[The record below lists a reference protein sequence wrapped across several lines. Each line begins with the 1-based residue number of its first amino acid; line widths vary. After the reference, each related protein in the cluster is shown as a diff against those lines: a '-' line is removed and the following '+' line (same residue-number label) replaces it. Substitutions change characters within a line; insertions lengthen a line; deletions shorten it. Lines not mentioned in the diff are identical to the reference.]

1 MGEFKFE
8 IRRFKDRPLAVLSLQ
23 GNVDSAAAY
32 KLNEA
37 LGTLFESKIYHLVV
51 DMVRVGYVNS
61 EGWRVLLVR
70 ARELDLYKG
79 EMRLADLA
87 LDLMS
92 VFRTLGLSEVIA
104 CNDNL
109 EEALQASIAALET
122 SSPSS

>member
-1 MGEFKFE
+1 MTEFKYE
-8 IRRFKDRPLAVLSLQ
+8 IRRLQDRPLAVLSLQ
-23 GNVDSAAAY
+23 GNVDSAASF

-37 LGTLFESKIYHLVV
+37 LGTLIESKIFHLVV

-70 ARELDLYKG
+70 ARELDQHKG

-92 VFRTLGLSEVIA
+92 VFRTLGLSEIIA

-109 EEALQASIAALET
+109 DEALQASITALEA

>member
-1 MGEFKFE
+1 MSEFKYE
-8 IRRFKDRPLAVLSLQ
+8 IRRLQDRPLAVLSLQ

-37 LGTLFESKIYHLVV
+37 LGILIDSKTYHLVV

-70 ARELDLYKG
+70 ARELDLKKG

-87 LDLMS
+87 LDLMTI
-92 VFRTLGLSEVIA
+92 FRTLGVNEPVSF
-104 CNDNL
+104 
-109 EEALQASIAALET
+109 
-122 SSPSS
+122 SP